1 MLLDGTGCYS
11 SSPRPP
17 TAAHPAPAAICLLP
31 WLAQPACAPAHVLT
45 CPPAHRAEYFKSN
58 DSAEITVSLPLGL
71 PVVRVTLMRVSAE
84 ADELRA
90 AVTSYLYS
98 EDRRY

>member
-1 MLLDGTGCYS
+1 
-11 SSPRPP
+11 
-17 TAAHPAPAAICLLP
+17 
-31 WLAQPACAPAHVLT
+31 
-45 CPPAHRAEYFKSN
+45 
-58 DSAEITVSLPLGL
+58 
-71 PVVRVTLMRVSAE
+71 VRVTLMRVNAE